1 MTNSNKYVLREHAHS
16 SFLASRT
23 TALQM
28 RKQIEE
34 LLLTEPTVVIDFA
47 GVGVT
52 QSFTDELVGVLA
64 YKRGTEGLK
73 RIVFKG
79 CTVEHKKILNFVV
92 AHRISTRVDLPQP
105 EASRHHIEHPE
116 LASHCL

>member
-1 MTNSNKYVLREHAHS
+1 MTNSNRYVLREHAHS

-73 RIVFKG
+73 RLVFQG

-105 EASRHHIEHPE
+105 EVSHRHLEQSE
-116 LASHCL
+116 LASH